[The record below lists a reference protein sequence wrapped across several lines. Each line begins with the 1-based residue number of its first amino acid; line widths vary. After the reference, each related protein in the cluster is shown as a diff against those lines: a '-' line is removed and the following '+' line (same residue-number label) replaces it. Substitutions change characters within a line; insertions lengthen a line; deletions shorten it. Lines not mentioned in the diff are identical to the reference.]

1 MKYAVSMLIALFL
14 IYPAFGLEIQ
24 RHRLFDGKFFHREG
38 HRVFKGKFRERL
50 RKPEAKPADKAPK
63 DAPKPVPAPKAK
75 TLRIA
80 C

>member
-14 IYPAFGLEIQ
+14 LYPAFGLEIQ
-24 RHRLFDGKFFHREG
+24 RHRILDGKFFRREG

-50 RKPEAKPADKAPK
+50 RKPETKPADKAPPPL
-63 DAPKPVPAPKAK
+63 APKPVPKAK
-75 TLRIA
+75 TLRTV